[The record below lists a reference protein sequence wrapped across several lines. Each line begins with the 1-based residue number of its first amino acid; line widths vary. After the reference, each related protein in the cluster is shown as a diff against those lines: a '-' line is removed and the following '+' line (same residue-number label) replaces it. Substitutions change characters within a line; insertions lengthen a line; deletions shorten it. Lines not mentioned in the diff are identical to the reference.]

1 MNIDESSIIL
11 AKALQGAKV
20 GDNSQLSII
29 EQMKENPIQY
39 CQSLLHIIKSAES
52 LITTALIELKN
63 IINLKFKTFPP
74 DFIQFLCNEY
84 IALFININDPNQLR
98 IMVPVFI
105 KLYDFFGQ
113 NWTDFPSVF
122 NVQPEKMTF
131 QIELLSELLLDLKK
145 NIEFIQNNMGI
156 FLNLTLAGLQQ
167 DDWDL
172 RLKCI
177 RVIVQISALDPEAV
191 APHINIILSFIQ
203 NSSKMPE
210 QLFFALWLEFNSLTS
225 FFEFQQDQ
233 LQIIFQSV
241 IQSLESEHLTAD
253 AKLEALSTLTFLP
266 FLNEQSAMNILN
278 QIFNLAIIKLQ
289 AGEFL
294 DSASDVFEKVI
305 EDYGVQS
312 PYRFLKEKIASSM
325 SSNTAVAE
333 TVSVSLYI
341 LQSLIDRV
349 EAQIRNDWQFFNQ
362 IIDNVSKSKP
372 EENPLL
378 IESCL
383 RFISSLNSNFE
394 MQILGSHL
402 FADFTI
408 PLIVSPSPEIRH
420 HARNAVY
427 KSMDNV
433 SVPVAGIADK
443 IWSINSKVADDE
455 YEYLLILAKAIEQE
469 SDQFETEKALQMSQF
484 LITCLNSDNEKM
496 VIGALSVA
504 IILVMSNEAVHGILL
519 QPTIETIQ
527 KCLSSESTKVQ
538 INGLNAM
545 SSLFPNFKNLFQ
557 QESIQKVEQ
566 LIHGQDTKLVEQA
579 ATCFFVI
586 AKELGQKMVID
597 NIIPIFQQWI
607 ISQNEDYF
615 TVAVTAV
622 QSLAPVLDP
631 AKISEVVGNI
641 CEVAMKTSDEE
652 IASDCFDAIAAI
664 LSKTDILARPK
675 IYQTALSLSLAFLR
689 GEFAISHECAPLD
702 CDFVLSTIMS
712 YAGLLCELLHFK
724 HEMNSFIFEFAQS
737 LIATQNI
744 DYIDIALSV
753 LSDGI
758 LFDGFYQPQQKAFI
772 ISYIMKLFDPETNIV
787 LIHGI
792 ANAFLCLIEKDNI
805 TIEACNK
812 CNPAII
818 QWWKNIYSTMKDIT
832 LPTLTNLSMLIWL
845 IALKYGILIPDV
857 FAQSFELFPP
867 KDKNDTLKMCEMLM
881 QIVNN
886 QQLKETFAI
895 PIALAISKLLIL
907 PKMMLIKKEISDDM
921 IMNLGSIL
929 NGLFSSDQ
937 KVQEAI
943 THQYENSQVSQSRIM
958 NFIH

>member
-39 CQSLLHIIKSAES
+39 CQSLLHIIKSDES

-177 RVIVQISALDPEAV
+177 RVIVQMSALDPEAV

-278 QIFNLAIIKLQ
+278 HTFNLAIIKLQ

-312 PYRFLKEKIASSM
+312 PYGFLKEKIASSM

-362 IIDNVSKSKP
+362 IIDNVSKAKP

-484 LITCLNSDNEKM
+484 LITCFNSDNEKM

-504 IILVMSNEAVHGILL
+504 IILVMSNEAVHEILL

-566 LIHGQDTKLVEQA
+566 LIHGQDTKVVEQA

-652 IASDCFDAIAAI
+652 IVSDCFDAVAAI
-664 LSKTDILARPK
+664 LSKADISARPK
-675 IYQTALSLSLAFLR
+675 IYQTASSLSLAFLR

-702 CDFVLSTIMS
+702 CDFVLSTLMS

-744 DYIDIALSV
+744 DYIDIALSI

-818 QWWKNIYSTMKDIT
+818 QWWKNIYSTMKDIM

-907 PKMMLIKKEISDDM
+907 PKMMLIKKEISDDL